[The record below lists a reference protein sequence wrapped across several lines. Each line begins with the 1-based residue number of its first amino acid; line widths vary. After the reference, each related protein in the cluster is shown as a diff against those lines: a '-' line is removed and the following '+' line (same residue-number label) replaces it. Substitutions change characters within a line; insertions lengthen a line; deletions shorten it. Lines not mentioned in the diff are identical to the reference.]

1 MEYSK
6 VSIITVCFNAA
17 STIAETIETVATQVD
32 ADIEHIVID
41 GNSNDGTQ
49 SVVEAHLRDNLV
61 FVSEPDEGLYDAMNK
76 GVQLAKGDIIAFLNA
91 DDVYASA
98 NVVGHAV
105 AAINENT
112 VSCVYADLVFVDAI
126 DTSLVKR
133 VLVVAV
139 SHAEIMLFWFG
150 CPRIQRYSC
159 GVLILS
165 VWEAWCGCI
174 CIIVLIQ

>member
-17 STIAETIETVATQVD
+17 STIAETIESVATQVD

-133 VLVVAV
+133 VWSSQ
-139 SHAEIMLFWFG
+139 SHT
-150 CPRIQRYSC
+150 PRLCFSGLDARASNVIHAAY
-159 GVLILS
+159 
-165 VWEAWCGCI
+165 
-174 CIIVLIQ
+174 